1 MFENTDYDS
10 ILQRMLDRVPDTID
24 KREGSII
31 YDALAPAAAEL
42 AKMYIDLQY
51 SIDLVFVDTAVDEY
65 LDRLCNQIGIYR
77 NQATKA
83 IKKGTFYNEN
93 EQLMDVELQGRF
105 TCGETY
111 WVAVEKISDGTYRME
126 CETEGT
132 IGNNITG
139 KLIPVD
145 YIQGLN
151 YGELTELLIPG
162 EDTETDESL
171 RQRYMDRSNN
181 IAFGGNIMD
190 YIEETNAIEG
200 VGATHV
206 IPVWNG
212 GGTVKLIILDSN
224 FDKANEYLVNAV
236 QNAICPDLTD
246 TGIGIAPIGHKVTV
260 TTVTET
266 VINISSKITL
276 SETGELTTVTQQIQ
290 QALETY
296 FLNLRKTWED
306 NSSLIVRKSQIETT
320 ILSIEGVIDIS
331 ETKLNNSDS
340 NIEVSIENIP
350 VLGEVD
356 IYE

>member
-1 MFENTDYDS
+1 MS
-10 ILQRMLDRVPDTID
+10 Q
-24 KREGSII
+24 S
-31 YDALAPAAAEL
+31 
-42 AKMYIDLQY
+42 
-51 SIDLVFVDTAVDEY
+51 
-65 LDRLCNQIGIYR
+65 
-77 NQATKA
+77 
-83 IKKGTFYNEN
+83 
-93 EQLMDVELQGRF
+93 
-105 TCGETY
+105 
-111 WVAVEKISDGTYRME
+111 
-126 CETEGT
+126 
-132 IGNNITG
+132 
-139 KLIPVD
+139 
-145 YIQGLN
+145 
-151 YGELTELLIPG
+151 
-162 EDTETDESL
+162 
-171 RQRYMDRSNN
+171 
-181 IAFGGNIMD
+181 
-190 YIEETNAIEG
+190 
-200 VGATHV
+200 V
-206 IPVWNG
+206 I
-212 GGTVKLIILDSN
+212 
-224 FDKANEYLVNAV
+224 
-236 QNAICPDLTD
+236 TD

>member
-1 MFENTDYDS
+1 MH
-10 ILQRMLDRVPDTID
+10 
-24 KREGSII
+24 
-31 YDALAPAAAEL
+31 EL
-42 AKMYIDLQY
+42 SMQ
-51 SIDLVFVDTAVDEY
+51 
-65 LDRLCNQIGIYR
+65 N
-77 NQATKA
+77 
-83 IKKGTFYNEN
+83 KKP
-93 EQLMDVELQGRF
+93 
-105 TCGETY
+105 
-111 WVAVEKISDGTYRME
+111 
-126 CETEGT
+126 
-132 IGNNITG
+132 NI
-139 KLIPVD
+139 
-145 YIQGLN
+145 
-151 YGELTELLIPG
+151 
-162 EDTETDESL
+162 
-171 RQRYMDRSNN
+171 
-181 IAFGGNIMD
+181 
-190 YIEETNAIEG
+190 
-200 VGATHV
+200 
-206 IPVWNG
+206 
-212 GGTVKLIILDSN
+212 KLIILDSN
-224 FDKANEYLVNAV
+224 FDKANEYLVDTV
-236 QNAICPDLTD
+236 QNVICPDLTD